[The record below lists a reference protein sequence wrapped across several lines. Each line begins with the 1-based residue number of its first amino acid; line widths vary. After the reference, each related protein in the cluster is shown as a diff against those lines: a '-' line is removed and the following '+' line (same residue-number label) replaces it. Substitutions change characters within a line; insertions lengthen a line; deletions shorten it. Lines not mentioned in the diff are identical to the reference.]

1 MTAPAQDAVLRIGE
15 VIGVEGRRISVLVD
29 KAKNLSHMFLG
40 GEIITNIAVNSYLEI
55 RKGFLCIIGRVEGE
69 RIEDEFRTDSHG
81 ERQPTNR
88 SKRILTV
95 GLAGYIDERG
105 RFNGGTRELPLVGN
119 EAFLLSRDQLRRV
132 HDLVRDPK
140 RPLTTFSNAEV
151 RLLLAYRPKGTYHT
165 RTWTLILCLM
175 DTGIRIDE
183 ALGLER
189 SKVNLDA
196 LNITVLGKGNK
207 ERIVPISLEFRKHLF
222 RWLQK
227 TEGRYVFGA
236 RTGTRLTYRNSY
248 RDIKNLCKRIGIE
261 GEHVHPHSC
270 RHFFAVSYI
279 RNGGDIYRLSRILG
293 HTSIST
299 TQLYLRSMGVEHL
312 LEGHSQFSPL
322 AKLA

>member
-1 MTAPAQDAVLRIGE
+1 MEFRFEDFIKSGVYLRAWSPKTVRTYRQGLNAFEQSLRQAGSRLRDLTFDSSNASTCNSVSRASDTIEPTRLPVSGGHLTKTQLDAF
-15 VIGVEGRRISVLVD
+15 VIWMRQKG
-29 KAKNLSHMFLG
+29 LSAG
-40 GEIITNIAVNSYLEI
+40 GCNMYIRTVNSYLSWLLE
-55 RKGFLCIIGRVEGE
+55 EGHIPQKL
-69 RIEDEFRTDSHG
+69 RI
-81 ERQPTNR
+81 
-88 SKRILTV
+88 KL
-95 GLAGYIDERG
+95 
-105 RFNGGTRELPLVGN
+105 LP
-119 EAFLLSRDQLRRV
+119 
-132 HDLVRDPK
+132 DPK

-151 RLLLAYRPKGTYHT
+151 RLLLAYKPKGTYHT

-270 RHFFAVSYI
+270 RHYFAVNYI

-312 LEGHSQFSPL
+312 LEAHSQFSPL
-322 AKLA
+322 AKLT